1 MYVAEKERNAART
14 ALPPLRLD
22 SNLAVMSSVDDIW
35 ASLQEETSEA
45 LSKNKKR
52 EQKIRTAK
60 AKALKEVP
68 KKVEEKAPSSSV
80 DDKETTAENVAQH
93 MHFHIR
99 SVIGGNLGE
108 RKESLRVI
116 ARCVTMAEAGLF
128 VRT

>member
-1 MYVAEKERNAART
+1 
-14 ALPPLRLD
+14 
-22 SNLAVMSSVDDIW
+22 MSSVDDIW

-80 DDKETTAENVAQH
+80 DDKEITAENVAQH